1 MHCCNSCNNYH
12 SSSESDLKKFL
23 SYLCKYFLILRPFE
37 FNGNGCLSIA
47 FMYIFMGDFFCII
60 GLLVFGL
67 GHCFDYKVLCLMNPL
82 LVEICLGY
90 FLHCFYYIVS
100 L

>member
-1 MHCCNSCNNYH
+1 MGMDAYQLHLCI
-12 SSSESDLKKFL
+12 
-23 SYLCKYFLILRPFE
+23 YLWV
-37 FNGNGCLSIA
+37 
-47 FMYIFMGDFFCII
+47 IFFFFCII

-90 FLHCFYYIVS
+90 FLHCFCYIVS